1 MIGADHDTRAD
12 PTPGV
17 ADTAV
22 GAPGSVVSVLDA
34 AAVPVPATF
43 VVVTVHVWTPYPVVV
58 KVLAAVPTVTPLSV
72 QVYVRVLVGS
82 RETRRRGMSA
92 AHAASVHVSTLPG
105 SPDPDVSV
113 TVGSAVAVGDSTIH
127 IALMPSDRR
136 PGVTGV
142 YVPASGP
149 ERTVTVP
156 VTEFPGP
163 AATTRLPSE
172 SRDSA
177 KPFGVGSAMS
187 VAVGPEEDPSDT
199 SPCREAKESVNVATV
214 ASSFSTIPK

>member
-1 MIGADHDTRAD
+1 M
-12 PTPGV
+12 
-17 ADTAV
+17 

-34 AAVPVPATF
+34 AAVPVPATLA
-43 VVVTVHVWTPYPVVV
+43 VVTVHVWTPYPVVV
-58 KVLAAVPTVTPLSV
+58 KVLAAVPTVAPLSV

-82 RETRRRGMSA
+82 RETRLRGRSA
-92 AHAASVHVSTLPG
+92 AHAASVQVSTLPG
-105 SPDPDVSV
+105 PPDPDVSV

-149 ERTVTVP
+149 ERTVMAP
-156 VTEFPGP
+156 VTPYSGP

-172 SRDSA
+172 SRESA
-177 KPFGVGSAMS
+177 KLLVVGSAIA
-187 VAVGPEEDPSDT
+187 VAGEEPRVT
-199 SPCREAKESVNVATV
+199 SARRGASESVKVATV
-214 ASSFSTIPK
+214 ASSFITIPK